1 MDLSDDYEATFLY
14 YKNSREKIFNEV
26 SFRAERRGSSFI
38 SSLSTKTRSIF
49 TSSFL
54 FCFSLKKKGNI
65 SFWASIWIVT
75 TLIIRASICAV
86 CSKTISIEKP
96 LKRSRI
102 TSESLVHHQAPILT
116 ISHKWSTIT
125 WNVHPSISQ
134 IRSPILA
141 ASNEFSSCCSLN

>member
-1 MDLSDDYEATFLY
+1 MITKQPFYITRTQERRFLMKYPLSWTAGILFH
-14 YKNSREKIFNEV
+14 FV
-26 SFRAERRGSSFI
+26 SFHENKIHIHFFI
-38 SSLSTKTRSIF
+38 FI
-49 TSSFL
+49 L
-54 FCFSLKKKGNI
+54 FFFKKKKGNI